1 MVVAM
6 VTNNRQPKWDI
17 FEAAILLEAVL
28 NVDAKTESKKDA
40 IKRVSSTLRRMAINK
55 GRNIDGTFRNLNG
68 ITFQFQSMEFS
79 LYGKQNSIHKT
90 GSKVFDEVVALY
102 RDDPMEYNRILA
114 TAHANVN
121 VDMKS
126 DNHNANYT
134 SVCIYDQRNSFRDW
148 LIFEGRKEIQA
159 NWIIERFE
167 QVSQYAIEKK
177 IIKEE
182 LMNISN
188 IKTWNDAVKA
198 IQSYKF
204 FRVFN
209 RDLYKFFQSYSKIYA
224 SFLKKN
230 ESMKGLISNDKYEF
244 SKDAYIVTDIDEVLF
259 KQFGEKVGKVYSVL
273 AQNNRH
279 VYLTSEQI
287 SSITSIDPSSIAVI
301 LDKSSW
307 AEKFGDGYIL
317 GHNNLSK
324 SSAIFFDISEAF
336 SAPSKTES
344 VLKESFRRGFRPD
357 SIMDKNRFIALYKD
371 KYDEIISDYDIIE
384 EVKKSCFKF
393 DNRFFLPKALVDKDT
408 AQEIARYISE
418 YFSQKDIL
426 FYNVLYETFEEKFES
441 FIYSSEMLVAFL
453 QKVLVCA
460 TIYYSDRFCSIK
472 ANATPDI
479 SSEIIDYLIKM
490 DIPCSYNVIYEHFSY
505 LNQRDIYNVIHYN
518 NPEILGNSKV
528 EYFHVKTAHLSLSE
542 IDELKNTTR
551 ALLTNSKFITCNEI
565 MDSLNQSNH
574 DLMERLNSKY
584 SPLGVRRIFT
594 YYLRSNYDVETGI
607 VTRKGMKMTV
617 IDAFADF
624 AQTHKN
630 FTVDDVQAFA
640 EYTGTVPYWDTIH
653 KYAVRV
659 NATEFVSDEDVDFDV
674 EAIDSAIE
682 YYCNDY
688 IALRE
693 ISDYSRFP
701 SCGVTWN
708 IYLLQQY
715 VFRFSKQ
722 FKLVSLGFTKGSASG
737 AIVRKQC
744 GFDDFDSVIIDVLE
758 KTNITSPN
766 DAIQYLCNKGFI
778 VEKRYKKHANLLKVA
793 VARRNNS

>member
-1 MVVAM
+1 MTSA
-6 VTNNRQPKWDI
+6 NQQPKWDI
-17 FEAAILLEAVL
+17 FEAVILLEAVL
-28 NVDAKTESKKDA
+28 NVNAKTENKKEA
-40 IKRVSSTLRRMAINK
+40 IKRVSTALRSMAINK

-79 LYGKQNSIHKT
+79 LLGKQNLIHKT
-90 GSKVFDEVVALY
+90 GSKVFDEAVALY
-102 RDDPMEYNRILA
+102 RNDPTEYNRVLA
-114 TAHANVN
+114 TAHANA
-121 VDMKS
+121 
-126 DNHNANYT
+126 NANVESANSNENHT
-134 SVCIYDQRNSFRDW
+134 SICICDHRSSFRDW
-148 LIFEGRKEIQA
+148 LIFEGKTESQA
-159 NWIIERFE
+159 NWIIEHFD

-177 IIKEE
+177 IIKED
-182 LMNISN
+182 LMSISN
-188 IKTWNDAVKA
+188 IKIWSNMVKA
-198 IQSYKF
+198 IQSYKL
-204 FRVFN
+204 FRVLK

-230 ESMKGLISNDKYEF
+230 ESMQGLISNTKCEF
-244 SKDAYIVTDIDEVLF
+244 SKDTYVVTDIDEVLF
-259 KQFGEKVGKVYSVL
+259 EQFGEKVSKVYSVL
-273 AQNNRH
+273 SKNDRH
-279 VYLTSEQI
+279 VYLTTEQI
-287 SSITSIDPSSIAVI
+287 SSIASIDSGSAAVI

-307 AEKFGDGYIL
+307 AEKLGDGYIL
-317 GHNNLSK
+317 GHNSLSK
-324 SSAIFFDISEAF
+324 ISTISFDVSKAFF
-336 SAPSKTES
+336 APNKIES
-344 VLKESFRRGFRPD
+344 VLKENFRRGFRPD
-357 SIMDKNRFIALYKD
+357 SIMDKNRFLALYKE
-371 KYDEIISDYDIIE
+371 KYDVVISDNDIIE

-393 DNRFFLPKALVDKDT
+393 DDRFFLPKALVDKDT

-426 FYNVLYETFEEKFES
+426 FYNVLYDTFEGNCDS
-441 FIYSSEMLVAFL
+441 FIYSSDMLVAFL
-453 QKVLVCA
+453 QKILVG
-460 TIYYSDRFCSIK
+460 TPVYYSDRFCSIK

-479 SSEIIDYLIKM
+479 SSEIINYLIKM
-490 DIPCSYNVIYEHFSY
+490 DAPCSYKMIYEHFSY
-505 LNQRDIYNVIHYN
+505 LNQKDIYNVLHYN

-528 EYFHVKTAHLSLSE
+528 EYFHVETAHLTPSE
-542 IDELKNTTR
+542 VAELKNTTGI
-551 ALLTNSKFITCNEI
+551 LLTHSKFITCNEI

-607 VTRKGMKMTV
+607 VTNKGMKMTV

-630 FTVDDVQAFA
+630 FTVDDVQTFA

-659 NATEFVSDEDVDFDV
+659 NATEFVADDDVDFDV

-744 GFDDFDSVIIDVLE
+744 GFDDFDSVVIDALE
-758 KTNITSPN
+758 KTKITSPN
-766 DAIQYLCNKGFI
+766 DAIQYLCDKGFI
-778 VEKRYKKHANLLKVA
+778 AEKRYKKHVDLLKVA
-793 VARRNNS
+793 MARRNNS